1 MLLCCIH
8 RIFLQC
14 QVFLDLPNPEVNSLL
29 GKSEAVASAS
39 GVLASLAV
47 RVLVER

>member
-1 MLLCCIH
+1 MLHCCIH

-14 QVFLDLPNPEVNSLL
+14 QVFLDIRNPEVNSLL
-29 GKSEAVASAS
+29 GKFEAVASAS

-47 RVLVER
+47 RVLFER